1 MLANL
6 APQPDLM
13 PDMAALPRRTNQG
26 LVAARI
32 NARLAEA
39 DAA

>member
-13 PDMAALPRRTNQG
+13 PDMAAVPRRTNQG
-26 LVAARI
+26 PVAARI
-32 NARLAEA
+32 KARLAEPDTA
-39 DAA
+39 